1 MKMVYKIRMTEARA
15 GNGTDMLY
23 YFKDDVSNKKTY
35 PTLDKARSS
44 ARRKVNIA
52 SGFYMCGVYND
63 SNLVGYVVCDSDYRY
78 GGYSGIFWVPKGKN
92 HEGYIAQGVNVDGSL
107 NTKAYRLT

>member
-1 MKMVYKIRMTEARA
+1 MVYKIIMTEAR
-15 GNGTDMLY
+15 GNGTDVIDH
-23 YFKDDVSNKKTY
+23 FKNDVTNKKTY

-44 ARRKVNIA
+44 ARRKVNFTG
-52 SGFYMCGVYND
+52 GFYMCGVYKD
-63 SNLVGYVVCDSDYRY
+63 SSLVGYVVFDGNYRY
-78 GGYSGIFWVPKGKN
+78 GGYSGIFWVPKGKD